1 MRRRS
6 GFTLIE
12 LLVVIAIIGI
22 LAAILLP
29 ALARAREASRRA
41 SCANNLK
48 QWGLIFKMYVNES
61 EGQLFPPGNTTFPQN
76 GTWVMTWLNGVSG
89 ESLYPEYWSD
99 PNISVCPSD
108 SRVDYDPFGIGGWGI
123 EEDFGAQIR
132 RLGQQAAEIGNQQCL
147 NMYLSMPV
155 SYVYNPYATRTAS
168 QYMDTVWIRGSWWT
182 SVDAIDFT
190 NAGDLAAAGCA
201 NVGTWVTDTI
211 NITDISNATVTI
223 YSPRSSG
230 FLDDEGESLPDT
242 YARLREGVER
252 FMITDINNAGASAK
266 AQSEIFLMYDTW
278 ADGNNSSASFGV
290 PIAPGAQFFNH
301 LPGGSNVLYM
311 DGHVEFVRYKTKMPL
326 TTEAVHPMALAN
338 GTSEINWIMGG
349 HG

>member
-61 EGQLFPPGNTTFPQN
+61 EGGLYPPGITTFPQN
-76 GTWVMTWLNGVSG
+76 GTWVMSWLNGVSG
-89 ESLYPEYWSD
+89 ETLYPDYWTD
-99 PNISVCPSD
+99 PNIAICPSD
-108 SRVDYDPFGIGGWGI
+108 SRADYDPFGIGGWGI
-123 EEDFGAQIR
+123 EEDFGAQIE
-132 RLGQQAAEIGNQQCL
+132 RLGQQAADIGNDQCL

-155 SYVYNPYATRTAS
+155 SYIYNPYATRTSS
-168 QYMDTVWIRGSWWT
+168 QYLDTVWIRASWWT

-190 NAGDLAAAGCA
+190 NVGDLAAAGCPML
-201 NVGTWVTDTI
+201 GTWVTDAI
-211 NITDISNATVTI
+211 NLLDIDNTLVAT

-230 FLDDEGESLPDT
+230 FLDDDGQMLPDT
-242 YARLREGVER
+242 YQRWREGTER
-252 FMITDINNAGASAK
+252 FWITDINNAAASAK
-266 AQSEIFLMYDTW
+266 AQSEIYLMHDTW
-278 ADGNNSSASFGV
+278 ADNNNSSDDFGV
-290 PIAPGAQFFNH
+290 PNAPGAQFFNH

-311 DGHVEFVRYKTKMPL
+311 DGHVEFVRYRTKAPM
-326 TTEAVHPMALAN
+326 TTEGAHPMALVN
-338 GTSEINWIMGG
+338 EMSEINWVMGG